1 MILEKEMTAPVA
13 SVGADAGQPD
23 MYFKHSLI
31 LTNVGNGFNGFRK
44 FRRFVTVLQFTAQQ
58 IQSLLTREKWAS
70 PKPREIKASRG
81 VRGEM
86 KIVAPQVTSF
96 EI

>member
-44 FRRFVTVLQFTAQQ
+44 FRRF
-58 IQSLLTREKWAS
+58 SREEG
-70 PKPREIKASRG
+70 RHE
-81 VRGEM
+81 
-86 KIVAPQVTSF
+86 
-96 EI
+96 

>member
-1 MILEKEMTAPVA
+1 MKTTLHIYSRCPCVCQGRGSAIAGEK
-13 SVGADAGQPD
+13 
-23 MYFKHSLI
+23 
-31 LTNVGNGFNGFRK
+31 
-44 FRRFVTVLQFTAQQ
+44 LQFTAQQ
-58 IQSLLTREKWAS
+58 IQSFLTREKWAS